1 MSGAKLW
8 EGLWRSDKTQ
18 LQTGPRL
25 RTRMWY
31 FHVGRPTAAWHT
43 PLWSMWRGVGWGGIV
58 MHSFCTADTVWEWM
72 SGQSQRRVS
81 EPPHEPPSSQH
92 TPKAHRQVHQPPAP
106 THGDDRCLAANR
118 WKMAASNTHTD
129 ESAQLGK
136 CRFATYIIVK
146 TPAIAFHSQNI
157 PIIPPYTV
165 YALI

>member
-43 PLWSMWRGVGWGGIV
+43 PLWSMWRGGYCHAFLLHCWYSVGMNV
-58 MHSFCTADTVWEWM
+58 RTKSAK
-72 SGQSQRRVS
+72 GQRT
-81 EPPHEPPSSQH
+81 PPQH
-92 TPKAHRQVHQPPAP
+92 TPKAHRQVRNPPP
-106 THGDDRCLAANR
+106 VYGDDCCLTANR

-129 ESAQLGK
+129 KSAQPRK
-136 CRFATYIIVK
+136 CCFATYIVVK
-146 TPAIAFHSQNI
+146 TPAIAFRSQNI